1 MAVKKITSKQFW
13 RDVGKEARDRYK
25 DFIFEKGQTVFG
37 TKWWGGRYSPEY
49 KLAKSNQ
56 TAKSEGRTGNAAYKD
71 KVTAVL
77 VGDLQNDLGN
87 FLKPRNNGV
96 KLGYPTRGERV
107 AALRKRK
114 GKDGTVTSKA
124 KPLPDPIVA
133 FIKNEYHKFI
143 KRNQKA
149 TKRVHK
155 KR

>member
-25 DFIFEKGQTVFG
+25 DFIFEKGQT
-37 TKWWGGRYSPEY
+37 
-49 KLAKSNQ
+49 
-56 TAKSEGRTGNAAYKD
+56 AKSEGRTGNAAYKD

-77 VGDLQNDLGN
+77 VGDLQNDFGN